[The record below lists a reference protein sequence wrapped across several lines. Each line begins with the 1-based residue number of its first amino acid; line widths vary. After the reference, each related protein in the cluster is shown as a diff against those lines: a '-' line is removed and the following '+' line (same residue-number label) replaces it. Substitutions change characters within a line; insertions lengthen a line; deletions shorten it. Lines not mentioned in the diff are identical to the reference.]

1 MMNLELC
8 RAISADRE
16 RQVERVLRR
25 RRLLDSIAIRSSTR
39 TEDGTWPGDRDPR
52 AGTSGNPA
60 LGSAG

>member
-8 RAISADRE
+8 RALSADRE

-25 RRLLDSIAIRSSTR
+25 RRLLDSIAVRDTSR
-39 TEDGTWPGDRDPR
+39 TSDTSRPDSRDPR
-52 AGTSGNPA
+52 TGTSGNPA

>member
-1 MMNLELC
+1 MMNLELS

-25 RRLLDSIAIRSSTR
+25 RRLLDALAIRPTTR
-39 TEDGTWPGDRDPR
+39 SDDGTWPGDRDPR
-52 AGTSGNPA
+52 AGRSGNPA